1 VNSENLLGSSVT
13 SVPLGDAYMPRI
25 HQFWLRVF
33 WASLFSGGNDKL
45 LGYQGRD
52 KLDGDRGT
60 DEFA

>member
-1 VNSENLLGSSVT
+1 
-13 SVPLGDAYMPRI
+13 MPRI